1 MFRLNQKWLTDV
13 LSSEDTRKWKIKV
26 YEVGSVRVVSS
37 SHCVLQCGAS
47 GCVAL
52 RVRVSWV

>member
-1 MFRLNQKWLTDV
+1 MKW
-13 LSSEDTRKWKIKV
+13 
-26 YEVGSVRVVSS
+26 VVSLHVVIS

-52 RVRVSWV
+52 HVMKCASGPTTPELLALGERPVTHQQVTVYL